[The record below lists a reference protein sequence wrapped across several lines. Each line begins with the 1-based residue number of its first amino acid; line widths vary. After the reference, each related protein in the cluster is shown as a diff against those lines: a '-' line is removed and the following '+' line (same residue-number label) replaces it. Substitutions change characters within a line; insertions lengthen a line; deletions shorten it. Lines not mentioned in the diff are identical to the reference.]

1 MRPLRRRWRRAGA
14 GFFYRAAAATSPSAF
29 ELAAVHGTG
38 SRGGTFPR
46 RSLIQF
52 ARNAVLGT
60 IIRDRSSG
68 ASRSLSGEVVEGI
81 GEVAQGWQLTNA
93 GRYYT
98 GESVTGDVELLQ
110 ALHFGYGGG
119 GQRPL
124 KMVEAHIKDGKIPEA
139 ADLGRQATGE
149 IVIQQNNLVESLPH
163 VADATRNATPKI
175 IVGQHKHRNGR
186 VAEIVGDAHPEPV
199 VVEENG
205 IEILVEELGRNGA
218 FELVKTEIQVLE
230 GRQGEHHFGEVAHKA
245 VVAEIQLVEQF
256 QSPKAGG
263 DYAAEAV
270 GVDVEESEVGEEA

>member
-1 MRPLRRRWRRAGA
+1 
-14 GFFYRAAAATSPSAF
+14 
-29 ELAAVHGTG
+29 
-38 SRGGTFPR
+38 
-46 RSLIQF
+46 
-52 ARNAVLGT
+52 
-60 IIRDRSSG
+60 
-68 ASRSLSGEVVEGI
+68 
-81 GEVAQGWQLTNA
+81 
-93 GRYYT
+93 
-98 GESVTGDVELLQ
+98 
-110 ALHFGYGGG
+110 
-119 GQRPL
+119 
-124 KMVEAHIKDGKIPEA
+124 MVEAHIKDGKIPEA

-263 DYAAEAV
+263 DDAAEAV